1 MAPKITTADAAQ
13 VLDVSVQAIHK
24 KIKTNEFV
32 HKKSQN
38 RIYFEHETSTKLFGF
53 KFKRQVVSIQIV
65 KGGTGKTTLTHAIAV
80 RANLYGA
87 RVLCI
92 DLDQQGNLTQSF
104 NINAADTPVMVDI
117 LEEGMSLSDGIVN
130 VSSGLDIVPSRID
143 NATLDNTLMLKR
155 INLQKVFTKLLE
167 PVKKNYDLI
176 IIDCPPN
183 LGQSVSA
190 ATLASDLVIIPV
202 TPEQFSI
209 TGLKLSFQEIANLKE
224 SFDIKNIKLK
234 ILLNKY
240 DTRTSLS
247 HEVLSSLIQ
256 NKKYH
261 KNMFK
266 TYIRISQEFPNVT
279 VNRESIYESL
289 KTTSAKEDVDLV
301 TREILNLKT
310 A

>member
-1 MAPKITTADAAQ
+1 M
-13 VLDVSVQAIHK
+13 
-24 KIKTNEFV
+24 
-32 HKKSQN
+32 
-38 RIYFEHETSTKLFGF
+38 
-53 KFKRQVVSIQIV
+53 
-65 KGGTGKTTLTHAIAV
+65 
-80 RANLYGA
+80 
-87 RVLCI
+87 
-92 DLDQQGNLTQSF
+92 
-104 NINAADTPVMVDI
+104 
-117 LEEGMSLSDGIVN
+117 
-130 VSSGLDIVPSRID
+130 
-143 NATLDNTLMLKR
+143 
-155 INLQKVFTKLLE
+155 
-167 PVKKNYDLI
+167 
-176 IIDCPPN
+176 
-183 LGQSVSA
+183 
-190 ATLASDLVIIPV
+190 VIIPV